1 VKRSLPAALA
11 AALFAACGQTH
22 PAAPPP
28 PARPAPSARP
38 AEPAPADLTATTG
51 FGCEHDCRGSVD
63 AALSAALR
71 ERALA
76 ARSCYEAALKKDAS
90 LRGKVVLGLQLSD
103 DGSVCASRIVQDTL
117 KKSDA
122 VSCIQNLFLGA
133 RFPAPGGGCVNV
145 ALPLAFTIG
154 DAGAASANAAAK
166 ADAGAYGSDAAPP
179 GPAQP

>member
-1 VKRSLPAALA
+1 MKRALSAALA
-11 AALFAACGQTH
+11 AALFAACAGTH
-22 PAAPPP
+22 PIAPPP

-38 AEPAPADLTATTG
+38 AEPPPANLTATTG
-51 FGCEHDCRGSVD
+51 FGCEHDCQGSVD

-76 ARSCYEAALKKDAS
+76 ARRCYETALKRDAS

-117 KKSDA
+117 KNPDA
-122 VSCIQNLFLGA
+122 VGCIQNLFLGA

-145 ALPLAFTIG
+145 ALPLVFTVG
-154 DAGAASANAAAK
+154 DAGAPPDAAPP
-166 ADAGAYGSDAAPP
+166 DSGAPGSDAASPQ
-179 GPAQP
+179 PAQP